1 MRAGNKFQK
10 THVIVFTE
18 RKNQQ
23 RYDSVTT
30 FSAKFENY
38 TEKLLKGER
47 ASPRRG
53 IRFPRTHAVKAALT
67 HAARQNNREKKMN
80 KTQLLEAL
88 TEVFYRD
95 LDGEMSRE
103 DIRAALIN
111 IRDNG

>member
-1 MRAGNKFQK
+1 
-10 THVIVFTE
+10 
-18 RKNQQ
+18 
-23 RYDSVTT
+23 
-30 FSAKFENY
+30 
-38 TEKLLKGER
+38 
-47 ASPRRG
+47 
-53 IRFPRTHAVKAALT
+53 
-67 HAARQNNREKKMN
+67 MN